1 MTREQQEIDST
12 YHFWK
17 KKTKQNKTK
26 QNNWPFPSSPGPLYH
41 NNVKHLAFDMG
52 IIWKLILKR
61 QVRVATIDFACEL
74 STTNW
79 LKKYLVH
86 VYLNVIH
93 FNIFQFFPSL
103 LLDSVFIFL
112 MFFYSL
118 K

>member
-1 MTREQQEIDST
+1 MSFLE
-12 YHFWK
+12 K
-17 KKTKQNKTK
+17 KNT
-26 QNNWPFPSSPGPLYH
+26 NNWPFVSSPGPLYH
-41 NNVKHLAFDMG
+41 NNVNRLAFDIG
-52 IIWKLILKR
+52 IIWKLILKG
-61 QVRVATIDFACEL
+61 QLCVATIDFAYEL

-79 LKKYLVH
+79 LNKYLVH

-103 LLDSVFIFL
+103 LLDFVFIFL